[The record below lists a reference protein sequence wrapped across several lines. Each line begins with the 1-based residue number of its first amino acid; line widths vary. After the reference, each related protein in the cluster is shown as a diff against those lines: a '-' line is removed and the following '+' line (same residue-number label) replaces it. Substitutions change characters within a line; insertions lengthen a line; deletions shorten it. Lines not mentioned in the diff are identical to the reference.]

1 MTWEFMDG
9 NPNQGEGD
17 GDGCVCFTDICID
30 VGEKNT
36 LPKTNIVL

>member
-17 GDGCVCFTDICID
+17 GDGPVCVFTDICLD
-30 VGEKNT
+30 VGEKNVHSLKLT
-36 LPKTNIVL
+36 